1 MEECNTYTRMK
12 RIKEKLLRAK
22 NKITVT
28 HIKTLNKEHYPQI
41 WIVKYISIPLLSF
54 FTILVCL
61 SGCNNNHCSNQDEP
75 YTDTQWRYALFQA
88 LYFAYEVL
96 EEQESITNVQQLRD
110 EIFKNKKVV
119 IFDKHGENNVF
130 FNPDFSLWNPDNMFA
145 NNDSPDKGSD
155 TAIVIKLK
163 TGYYY
168 GIRFNGLY
176 NEKMKKTLP
185 FRTNVVNPF
194 ASGGTNSESIS
205 Q

>member
-1 MEECNTYTRMK
+1 MIVTQ
-12 RIKEKLLRAK
+12 IKKLNEKQC
-22 NKITVT
+22 
-28 HIKTLNKEHYPQI
+28 HQI
-41 WIVKYISIPLLSF
+41 WIVKYISMPLLSL

-61 SGCNNNHCSNQDEP
+61 SGCNDNHCSAQDEA
-75 YTDTQWRYALFQA
+75 YTYTQWRYALFQA
-88 LYFAYEVL
+88 LYFAYEAL

-110 EIFKNKKVV
+110 EIFNNKRVV
-119 IFDKHGENNVF
+119 IFDKYGENNVF

-168 GIRFNGLY
+168 GICFNGLY

-185 FRTNVVNPF
+185 FRTNEVNPF
-194 ASGGTNSESIS
+194 ASGGTNSEPIS